1 MEEPFTW
8 SGIGTLTHKQ
18 ALTLT
23 KIIVWASTHEDC
35 DVTQD
40 EAKELCKSIQY
51 ISITRPE
58 EEAEE

>member
-1 MEEPFTW
+1 MLQYYTP
-8 SGIGTLTHKQ
+8 SGIGPLTHKQ

-51 ISITRPE
+51 MSTTRPE
-58 EEAEE
+58 EEEEG